1 MVDRPTTLPPKV
13 PYLNLNQQPD
23 LDLFQSILGE
33 KVHSGDEEKP
43 KRMVGSF
50 VTENSTAPFVVHP
63 DRAWYRMTHMIFYNI
78 LIY

>member
-23 LDLFQSILGE
+23 LDLFQSVGE
-33 KVHSGDEEKP
+33 EEKP